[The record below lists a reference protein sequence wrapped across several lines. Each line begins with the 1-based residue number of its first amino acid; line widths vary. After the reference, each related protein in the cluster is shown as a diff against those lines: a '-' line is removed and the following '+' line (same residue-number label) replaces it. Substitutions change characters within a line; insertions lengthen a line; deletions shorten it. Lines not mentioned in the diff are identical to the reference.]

1 MINDILN
8 SLTQQKD
15 ISQQQAFDIMSEL
28 MDGKLSEVQ
37 IAGLLVAL
45 KMKGESI
52 EEISGFVQALRSK
65 AIKIDA
71 PPGTIDTCG
80 TGGDN
85 SGTFNISTASAIVAA
100 AAGATV
106 AKHGNRSVSSKCGS
120 ADVLKQLGVKI
131 DVSPSHSEQILKI
144 MGISFLFAPVYH
156 SSMRHAANPR
166 KELGLR
172 TVFNILGPMANPA
185 GTKRQVIGAFNLETA
200 KKMARVLK
208 NTGSEHVL
216 VIHSDDGLDEISIS
230 ASTTVFELFDK
241 QIKEYKISPEDFG
254 INKAPLETLQ
264 GNTVE
269 ENAAIIR
276 NIFNGKKG
284 PQRDIVAV
292 NAGAALYISDQAA
305 SIQDGINKAFETI
318 ENGRAKTKLEQLS
331 NFSNT
336 IQ

>member
-144 MGISFLFAPVYH
+144 MV
-156 SSMRHAANPR
+156 
-166 KELGLR
+166 
-172 TVFNILGPMANPA
+172 T
-185 GTKRQVIGAFNLETA
+185 
-200 KKMARVLK
+200 
-208 NTGSEHVL
+208 
-216 VIHSDDGLDEISIS
+216 
-230 ASTTVFELFDK
+230 
-241 QIKEYKISPEDFG
+241 
-254 INKAPLETLQ
+254 
-264 GNTVE
+264 
-269 ENAAIIR
+269 
-276 NIFNGKKG
+276 
-284 PQRDIVAV
+284 
-292 NAGAALYISDQAA
+292 
-305 SIQDGINKAFETI
+305 
-318 ENGRAKTKLEQLS
+318 
-331 NFSNT
+331 
-336 IQ
+336 